1 MEERVLSVWEELSL
15 TTTKDGVK
23 RVKMAPG
30 FQAVKEEAQ
39 RGGN

>member
-15 TTTKDGVK
+15 TTTRLR

-30 FQAVKEEAQ
+30 FQAVEEEAQ